1 MEKLKTRENTLE
13 EPRDRAEALLRL
25 ILACLV
31 IGFAVVIALIIVK

>member
-1 MEKLKTRENTLE
+1 MEKLKTRENNLE

-31 IGFAVVIALIIVK
+31 IGFVAVIAFILVK